1 MTVHELLAQ
10 GHRTMTRGPWPQGR
24 IMTIN
29 ERGFSYPCDL
39 GVTAQ
44 DMASDDW
51 VVVRESTEDNK
62 RITNIYKRGFYK

>member
-10 GHRTMTRGPWPQGR
+10 GHRTMTRGPWSQGK

-29 ERGFSYPCDL
+29 ERGFLYPCDL

-51 VVVRESTEDNK
+51 VRVGGMENNK
-62 RITNIYKRGFYK
+62 KLLNIYYPPTRK